1 MSFLNPEYFWL
12 LLFLLPV
19 FIKKDF
25 RTFRLIAFGYMLSFF
40 FLVLALTRPIIPSQ
54 PLVNDEVLS
63 DVIVAVDLSY
73 SMQARDIAP
82 SRLGF
87 AKESLEKLLKTQT
100 KSRFG
105 VLGFT
110 TNAIVLSPLTG
121 DSELLLHLFH
131 SLDEKLIMTKGS
143 SVMPALKLARKMSNS
158 KNPTLL
164 LLSDGADESD
174 YAQEAAF
181 AKEHKLIVNILMIA
195 TDFGAT
201 LTLENGELLK
211 DELGDLV
218 VSKANDKIAL
228 IAKESGGVYSKDF
241 AQIEAALEA
250 QKNKDFKS
258 QSTIISNIELFYYCI
273 VLALLIFLV
282 SVTTLK
288 RYLLAFLLLFG
299 VHLQADILDYFEDEN
314 RAAFKEA
321 NAYYKAGE
329 YEKALGKYESVKSSS
344 PAFKALVFYNKANTL
359 VRLKEFEKARESYL
373 KSLMLAYSKEA
384 DENMHFIKDV
394 KEQEEMSTGQQQTQ
408 NKSSLA
414 KKQDSSQKEKTK
426 EGGSSNM
433 KVSASAGSGE
443 SESDKKSAS
452 QNILNMNQGK
462 AKLSSKQYELINKRQ
477 IDEKKPY

>member
-1 MSFLNPEYFWL
+1 MSFLAPEYFWL

-25 RTFRLIAFGYMLSFF
+25 RTLRVTLLGYILTFVL
-40 FLVLALTRPIIPSQ
+40 LVLALVRPVIPSQ
-54 PLVNDEVLS
+54 PIVSDEVFS

-73 SMQARDIAP
+73 SMQAKDIKP

-87 AKESLEKLLKTQT
+87 AKERLAELVKTQT

-110 TNAIVLSPLTG
+110 TNAIVLSPLTS
-121 DSELLLHLFH
+121 DSELLLHLFN
-131 SLDEKLIMTKGS
+131 SLDEKLIITKGS
-143 SVMPALKLARKMSNS
+143 SVMPALELARRMSNS
-158 KNPTLL
+158 KTPSVLI
-164 LLSDGADESD
+164 LSDGADESD
-174 YAQEAAF
+174 YTEEAAF
-181 AKEHKLIVNILMIA
+181 ARENKLVVNILMIA

-201 LTLENGELLK
+201 LTLQNGELLK

-218 VSKANDKIAL
+218 VSRANENISL
-228 IAKESGGVYSKDF
+228 IAKESGGVYSRDF
-241 AQIEAALEA
+241 SEIEDALES
-250 QKNKDFKS
+250 QKNKDFKTK
-258 QSTIISNIELFYYCI
+258 STIVSNSELFYYF
-273 VLALLIFLV
+273 VVVALVTFLA

-288 RYLLAFLLLFG
+288 RYILAFLLLFG
-299 VHLQADILDYFEDEN
+299 VHLQAGVLDYFEDEN

-344 PAFKALVFYNKANTL
+344 PAFKSLVFYNKANTL
-359 VRLKEFEKARESYL
+359 LRLKEFEKARESYL
-373 KSLMLAYSKEA
+373 KSLTLSYSQEA
-384 DENMHFIKDV
+384 DENLHYIKDV
-394 KEQEEMSTGQQQTQ
+394 KEQEEMSTGQQKTDK
-408 NKSSLA
+408 KSSVA
-414 KKQDSSQKEKTK
+414 KKKDSSQKEKTK